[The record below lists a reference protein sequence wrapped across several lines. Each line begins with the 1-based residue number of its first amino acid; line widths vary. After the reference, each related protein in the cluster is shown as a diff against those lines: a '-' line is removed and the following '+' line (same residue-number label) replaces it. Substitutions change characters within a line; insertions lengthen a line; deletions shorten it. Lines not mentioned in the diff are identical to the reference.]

1 VTVVLD
7 VVSAILMLAGAL
19 IAVIAAIGLHRLP
32 DVYARMHVATKPATL
47 GIALCLSGAALR
59 ADTTSTATK
68 LVLAI
73 AFQLVTTP
81 AAGHLL
87 GRAAHA
93 ARAPVSKYTFL
104 DELRPLPSE
113 QLATGEA
120 RSEPSGPMSG
130 ADQDTRKGP
139 SRP

>member
-1 VTVVLD
+1 VSTVLE
-7 VVSAILMLAGAL
+7 VVAAALVLAGAV

-47 GIALCLSGAALR
+47 GITLCLTGAALQ
-59 ADTTSTATK
+59 AGSTSIATK

-73 AFQLVTTP
+73 VFQLVTTP

-93 ARAPVSKYTFL
+93 ARAPVSDETFM
-104 DELRPLPSE
+104 DELRPLPDDDAVSSPHPTHA
-113 QLATGEA
+113 LGKDPT
-120 RSEPSGPMSG
+120 
-130 ADQDTRKGP
+130 
-139 SRP
+139 

>member
-7 VVSAILMLAGAL
+7 VVAAILMLSGAV
-19 IAVIAAIGLHRLP
+19 IAVIAAVGLHRLP

-59 ADTTSTATK
+59 ADNASTATK

-73 AFQLVTTP
+73 VFQLVTTP

-93 ARAPVSKYTFL
+93 ARAPVSEYTFL
-104 DELRPLPSE
+104 DELRPIPTEASS
-113 QLATGEA
+113 GEPTK
-120 RSEPSGPMSG
+120 S
-130 ADQDTRKGP
+130 DL
-139 SRP
+139 

>member
-1 VTVVLD
+1 VSLILD
-7 VVSAILMLAGAL
+7 VVAAILMLSGAV

-47 GIALCLSGAALR
+47 GITLCLSGAVLR
-59 ADTTSTATK
+59 ADSTSTATK

-73 AFQLVTTP
+73 VFQLVTTP

-93 ARAPVSKYTFL
+93 ARAPVSKYTFV
-104 DELRPLPSE
+104 DELRPIPDALPPTESTSSE
-113 QLATGEA
+113 STS
-120 RSEPSGPMSG
+120 SEP
-130 ADQDTRKGP
+130 
-139 SRP
+139 